1 MSSPG
6 RWVDVTAP
14 DDAIVAAT
22 VRERVYTIHVVPA
35 ERSASD
41 FLVDADAGTI
51 TLPINAPLFSL
62 VQAVHTARQHEPS
75 VRTQPAPSQRPDLLR
90 AANRQ
95 ADGGREGR
103 GRRGAGVGRCRPGRR
118 GRTGGARKQVEA
130 ELAWTRKQNP
140 YTSEL
145 VRLEEGQL
153 GRLRNRLFIGAG
165 TSAVDEEGHS
175 GILQIS
181 QVVDDQNFMA
191 YAPIWLTDSSRTL
204 VWVKGFDHTKAN
216 DEVVKTG

>member
-1 MSSPG
+1 M
-6 RWVDVTAP
+6 
-14 DDAIVAAT
+14 
-22 VRERVYTIHVVPA
+22 
-35 ERSASD
+35 
-41 FLVDADAGTI
+41 
-51 TLPINAPLFSL
+51 
-62 VQAVHTARQHEPS
+62 
-75 VRTQPAPSQRPDLLR
+75 
-90 AANRQ
+90 
-95 ADGGREGR
+95 
-103 GRRGAGVGRCRPGRR
+103 
-118 GRTGGARKQVEA
+118 EA

-175 GILQIS
+175 GILH
-181 QVVDDQNFMA
+181 QNFMA